1 MSTLR
6 LITAATLLSLASAA
20 SASSFIATTDTLG
33 ASLAN
38 SAKASSDA
46 SFNLSSDKR
55 IIAAQDDAAAFV
67 ASNGNLRSARL
78 EAALNLLRSY
88 PEAHNRTDMEL
99 AQAIAAR

>member
-1 MSTLR
+1 MSYLR
-6 LITAATLLSLASAA
+6 LITAASLLSLASVA
-20 SASSFIATTDTLG
+20 SASSFIATTDTIG

-38 SAKASSDA
+38 SARASSDA

-67 ASNGNLRSARL
+67 ASNGAMRSARL
-78 EAALNLLRSY
+78 EAAFNLLRSY
-88 PEAHNRTDMEL
+88 PEAQNHSDLEL